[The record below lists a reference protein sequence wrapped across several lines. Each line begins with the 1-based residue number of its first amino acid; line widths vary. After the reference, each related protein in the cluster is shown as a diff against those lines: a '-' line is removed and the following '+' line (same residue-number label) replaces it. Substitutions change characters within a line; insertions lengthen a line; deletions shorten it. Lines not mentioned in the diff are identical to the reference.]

1 MRAEVSRPPQGSPQL
16 RIRDEGF
23 EHNRVDLQRAGPA
36 AYLVRDRANV
46 IDAGPGCRR
55 IFDGVAYCEGAR
67 TARVDA
73 GRGDDSVDLTAAG
86 SAGVAYGGSG
96 DDRSRARKP
105 HFLRRG
111 SRSRRSR
118 RVRSDR
124 RQLRACALQYESGL
138 YVRASQLR
146 SLRARVARVTARCQS
161 SRCRV
166 RLKLRASTG
175 RQNSAGRALGEAL
188 GRARRGQRLSAKVR
202 LNRHGRQVLRRRR
215 RLRVRLL
222 VAYSRGSRVN
232 EYGSFPSARIDL
244 VRPR

>member
-96 DDRSRARKP
+96 DDRIVLASHTFCGGGRDRAEVGE
-105 HFLRRG
+105 FGLIDA
-111 SRSRRSR
+111 SCE
-118 RVRSDR
+118 RVRFR
-124 RQLRACALQYESGL
+124 YEPGL
-138 YVRASQLR
+138 YVRAYQLR